1 MEAKELTVLKAVE
14 KVHQVSKDSMLV
26 LERYEAVKSEIKFI
40 SSYFQVNEIQSI
52 FLASFIGLSCFDTI
66 ELKELIDY
74 FKVEKIHLL
83 PYMNDLKCL
92 VDKNI
97 LNKDSDSRILRED
110 YSLNRSLL
118 EFIVSNKKIP
128 VELISII
135 PKEHTFHEFL
145 KTLDELSN
153 AKDDERIDYGFFVYK
168 LKKILEDN
176 RKFKLVNYACENL
189 DPIDSFVF
197 FDSIIDAIA
206 KCSNNFNTSLQSTV
220 DDFTRNQRET
230 FDYVSNFLLGKTKLN
245 ALNLVEKDNNEFGER
260 HRLRL
265 TDNAVKMLRDM
276 EGISF
281 VSKESKNDKLIYP
294 DKIQKSNLFYNPLE
308 TQLLEPVESS
318 MSKASFLN
326 LQKRLKANNMPVGVS
341 VLLYGAPGTG
351 KTETVYQIAK
361 KYKRPIF
368 KVEISE
374 TKSMWFGESQKL
386 VKKIF
391 TDYYEFKKQEKICPI
406 LLFNEADAVIG
417 KRKMAGSSSVS
428 DTENAIQNVL
438 LEELENFDGILFAT
452 SNLVNN
458 LDPAFERRFLFKI
471 KFDKP
476 SIENSAKIWKNKLL
490 TITEKEAFYLANNY
504 DFSGGE
510 MANIARKCIMEE
522 VVLGNQLTF
531 GKIITFCDS
540 EKWDKNEA
548 ASKIGF

>member
-1 MEAKELTVLKAVE
+1 METKELTILEAVE
-14 KVHQVSKDSMLV
+14 KVHQISRDSMLI
-26 LERYEAVKSEIKFI
+26 LERHDTVKTEIKLI
-40 SSYFQVNEIQSI
+40 SDYFQINKIQSI
-52 FLASFIGLSCFDTI
+52 FLASFASLSCFEKI

-74 FKVEKIHLL
+74 LKVEKINLL
-83 PYMNDLKCL
+83 PYINDIQYL

-281 VSKESKNDKLIYP
+281 VSKE
-294 DKIQKSNLFYNPLE
+294 
-308 TQLLEPVESS
+308 
-318 MSKASFLN
+318 
-326 LQKRLKANNMPVGVS
+326 
-341 VLLYGAPGTG
+341 
-351 KTETVYQIAK
+351 
-361 KYKRPIF
+361 
-368 KVEISE
+368 
-374 TKSMWFGESQKL
+374 
-386 VKKIF
+386 
-391 TDYYEFKKQEKICPI
+391 
-406 LLFNEADAVIG
+406 
-417 KRKMAGSSSVS
+417 
-428 DTENAIQNVL
+428 
-438 LEELENFDGILFAT
+438 
-452 SNLVNN
+452 
-458 LDPAFERRFLFKI
+458 
-471 KFDKP
+471 
-476 SIENSAKIWKNKLL
+476 
-490 TITEKEAFYLANNY
+490 
-504 DFSGGE
+504 
-510 MANIARKCIMEE
+510 
-522 VVLGNQLTF
+522 
-531 GKIITFCDS
+531 
-540 EKWDKNEA
+540 
-548 ASKIGF
+548 